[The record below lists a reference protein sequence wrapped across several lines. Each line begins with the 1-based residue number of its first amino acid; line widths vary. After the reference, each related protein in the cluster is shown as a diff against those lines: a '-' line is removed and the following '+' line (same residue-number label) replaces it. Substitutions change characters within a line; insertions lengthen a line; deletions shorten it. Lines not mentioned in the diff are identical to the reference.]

1 MESSAPCCFEGSGVA
16 GPIRDG
22 TDLGAG
28 WGAPIYTRA
37 SVLQGGHGGGG
48 TRVQV
53 VRCGGRNG
61 RGARAGDDDDRDRGA
76 GRCRASGG
84 GGGPTKPPRPCPPG
98 LARQLPAACEPGF
111 SRPRPGR
118 SKYPYRA
125 TGMLGVGWPVEAI
138 NRGGNDLKHTV
149 LVAALLTDGQ
159 AHTCSTGQFLFL
171 PLGSCLDPET
181 PRASYRV
188 VSD

>member
-1 MESSAPCCFEGSGVA
+1 M
-16 GPIRDG
+16 R
-22 TDLGAG
+22 GAY
-28 WGAPIYTRA
+28 IYASERA
-37 SVLQGGHGGGG
+37 ARRPWRRRNTSPSC
-48 TRVQV
+48 

-159 AHTCSTGQFLFL
+159 AHTCKQYWSIFVSSAGLL
-171 PLGSCLDPET
+171 LGPGDSQ
-181 PRASYRV
+181 S
-188 VSD
+188 